1 MHISGANMIELQNE
15 QLANCLSFDEETF
28 NYPPGG
34 KGPLLSKANLSL
46 LATSLS
52 QRPVCLRLP
61 PLPSSSLPAYCHPGY
76 QQFLAPKTTSTLSQ
90 VQTVFC
96 LLSVAQRS
104 GPSGKDERR
113 SAASLS
119 GKGSS
124 RSISSDFVLSWSLYS
139 LSPQRPPLDWTGGSL
154 SLSCPV
160 SAPV

>member
-1 MHISGANMIELQNE
+1 MIELQNE

-28 NYPPGG
+28 NYPPGE
-34 KGPLLSKANLSL
+34 KGPLLSKANFSL
-46 LATSLS
+46 LATSLPH
-52 QRPVCLRLP
+52 RPVCLRLP
-61 PLPSSSLPAYCHPGY
+61 PSSSLPAHCHPGY
-76 QQFLAPKTTSTLSQ
+76 QHLLAPKTTTTLSL

-104 GPSGKDERR
+104 GPLGKDERR
-113 SAASLS
+113 GAASLS

-139 LSPQRPPLDWTGGSL
+139 FSPQRPPLDWTGGSL

-160 SAPV
+160 SAPI

>member
-1 MHISGANMIELQNE
+1 MIELQNE

-28 NYPPGG
+28 NYPPDG

-46 LATSLS
+46 LATSLP

-61 PLPSSSLPAYCHPGY
+61 PLPSSSSSLPAHCHPGY
-76 QQFLAPKTTSTLSQ
+76 QHLPAPKTSTTRSW

-104 GPSGKDERR
+104 GPLGKDERR
-113 SAASLS
+113 RAASLS

-139 LSPQRPPLDWTGGSL
+139 LCPQRPPLDCTGGSL
-154 SLSCPV
+154 SLCCPV
-160 SAPV
+160 AALI